1 MYIAESINTP
11 LVYCHKSSA
20 NLYSNLSS
28 ENTCFLA
35 NIDQQSFNFCLTKWV
50 KKLIKSLHLLYY

>member
-50 KKLIKSLHLLYY
+50 KKTH